1 METASFKEVEP
12 VRNKSIVETDI
23 NVDGHDNS
31 PFHVLLCTPE
41 RDRFGVIVSTT
52 I

>member
-12 VRNKSIVETDI
+12 VRNKSIVETDT

-31 PFHVLLCTPE
+31 RISTSFFVFLE
-41 RDRFGVIVSTT
+41 RDRFGVT
-52 I
+52 